1 MPWIFPLGPKCSRV
15 LCLDGCLGSRLSSVE
30 NGSFLYSDGACK
42 CRVYCVLVV
51 FVVCIWLCCMTYV
64 DLQSAVWCFRE
75 IIDVTEN
82 NDRSV
87 CVMKIVN
94 LCTVHIL
101 IICFEWQKLILID
114 ILSTFLLF
122 PSPTLYFL
130 LLSFTGRWRD
140 QIKGFVFSEA
150 VAKMVLSRLWVFF
163 SQ

>member
-1 MPWIFPLGPKCSRV
+1 MAAFFIVMVHAS
-15 LCLDGCLGSRLSSVE
+15 
-30 NGSFLYSDGACK
+30 
-42 CRVYCVLVV
+42 VV
-51 FVVCIWLCCMTYV
+51 FIVCCECSLCSVYLTLLH
-64 DLQSAVWCFRE
+64 DLCKSSIGSWCFRE

-82 NDRSV
+82 NERSV

-94 LCTVHIL
+94 LCTVHKL
-101 IICFEWQKLILID
+101 IICFEWQKLTLIG

-150 VAKMVLSRLWVFF
+150 VAKWCFLDCEYSFHSSLDVIILS
-163 SQ
+163 